1 MIAKPQ
7 ETSALEIR
15 EISEAQ
21 SLGRDIRALRKSRDL
36 TLQELSL
43 IIGRSVGFISQIE
56 RGLSTPSI
64 KDLRTLAKAFD
75 VPVSWFF
82 VVNETPDKEREFIVR
97 AGSRRALGTT
107 EDGIVEELL
116 SPDLGGSFEMFRSV
130 LEPGAELSE
139 PVLRKT
145 EEAGYITSGSI
156 DLWIGSRLFQLKA
169 GDSFRFENKPYRW
182 RNPGKEKTVIIWVVS
197 PPVY

>member
-1 MIAKPQ
+1 V
-7 ETSALEIR
+7 
-15 EISEAQ
+15 
-21 SLGRDIRALRKSRDL
+21 RKSRNL
-36 TLQELSL
+36 TLSELAL

-82 VVNETPDKEREFIVR
+82 IADDGENKEREFIVR
-97 AGSRRALGTT
+97 AGSRRALGTV

-130 LEPGAELSE
+130 LEPGAELNE
-139 PVLRKT
+139 PVLRQT
-145 EEAGYITSGSI
+145 EEAGYIVSGSI
-156 DLWIGSRLFQLKA
+156 ELWIGDRLFKLHA

-182 RNPGKEKTVIIWVVS
+182 RNPGIEKTVIIWVIS

>member
-1 MIAKPQ
+1 MTANPKEILAS
-7 ETSALEIR
+7 ETPEM
-15 EISEAQ
+15 SEAQ

-36 TLQELSL
+36 TLQELAL

-64 KDLRTLAKAFD
+64 NDLRTLAKAFD

-82 VVNETPDKEREFIVR
+82 VVNEVPDKEREFIVR

-145 EEAGYITSGSI
+145 EEAGYIVSGAI